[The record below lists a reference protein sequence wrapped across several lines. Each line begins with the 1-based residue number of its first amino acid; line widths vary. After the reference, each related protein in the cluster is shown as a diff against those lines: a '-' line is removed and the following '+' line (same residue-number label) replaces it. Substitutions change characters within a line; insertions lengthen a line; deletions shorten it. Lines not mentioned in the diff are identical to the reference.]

1 MSSFRTCPTPNPRVS
16 RMEFD
21 YYYNGEEEAFEKY
34 LKFVQQVAFEDFE
47 LCVAAQKNL
56 QKGVYCEGILNP
68 VKESGVICETSL
80 ISLFK
85 SLGPRSS
92 AKCFILYRL
101 SATREETC
109 ARSI

>member
-1 MSSFRTCPTPNPRVS
+1 
-16 RMEFD
+16 MEFD

-68 VKESGVICETSL
+68 VKESGVIYYQQLVKKLVLDRYKKEKGDE
-80 ISLFK
+80 F
-85 SLGPRSS
+85 
-92 AKCFILYRL
+92 
-101 SATREETC
+101 
-109 ARSI
+109 